1 MSKCPVCGSERG
13 TSLHCS
19 GCDFRDI
26 VPAEGQRA
34 QYDRMVQSARE
45 KWRAKQKPPAKP
57 NPQDEKAAQDEAR
70 REARER
76 AKQAAALQ
84 AQEELRAKRDA
95 DGFAATMQKIR
106 AAQEAQAKAKHDG
119 KAKRQR
125 QQEAQAKKEQ
135 PQPSQ
140 SGAQSAAGRQEARE
154 REKQAAALQAQEE
167 LRLQREREQKAQR
180 ELQRKQEAEARK
192 KREAEEKRRADEQAR
207 QAAKKEPKANPE
219 DFGKSLLNAQPGAA
233 ALSVE
238 AGIAQ
243 QMAFAKKRLADMETG
258 GGYYRAAR
266 SPKEFLSQLEFELQK
281 EALSVLAWN
290 DGFAARARGM
300 VERALASRAAGKVR
314 FLGVRTHRTTEKR
327 GAIQTQKVSRS
338 ADGMQLLGAGQRL
351 ELFYQ
356 MADGRKAAF
365 SSQQPLPRGLWT
377 LETRVQSQRLCLFA
391 RSANGRQV
399 QLCQCDAWTC

>member
-13 TSLHCS
+13 TSLRCS
-19 GCDFRDI
+19 GCGFRDI
-26 VPAEGQRA
+26 VPSEAQRA

-45 KWRAKQKPPAKP
+45 KWRAKQKPPTKP

-70 REARER
+70 R
-76 AKQAAALQ
+76 
-84 AQEELRAKRDA
+84 
-95 DGFAATMQKIR
+95 
-106 AAQEAQAKAKHDG
+106 
-119 KAKRQR
+119 
-125 QQEAQAKKEQ
+125 
-135 PQPSQ
+135 
-140 SGAQSAAGRQEARE
+140 EARE

-207 QAAKKEPKANPE
+207 QAAKKEPKADPE
-219 DFGKSLLNAQPGAA
+219 DFWKSLLDAQPGAA

-243 QMAFAKKRLADMETG
+243 QMALAKKRLADMEMG

-266 SPKEFLSQLEFELQK
+266 SPKEFLSQLESELQK
-281 EALSVLAWN
+281 EALSVLAWD

-377 LETRVQSQRLCLFA
+377 LETRVQSQRLSLFA

>member
-13 TSLHCS
+13 TSLRC
-19 GCDFRDI
+19 GVCEFRDV
-26 VPAEGQRA
+26 VPSEAQRA

-45 KWRAKQKPPAKP
+45 QWRAKQQQTAPVRP
-57 NPQDEKAAQDEAR
+57 NPQAEKAAQDEAK

-76 AKQAAALQ
+76 EKQAAALA
-84 AQEELRAKRDA
+84 AQEELRLKRDA

-106 AAQEAQAKAKHDG
+106 AAQEAEAKAKHDG

-125 QQEAQAKKEQ
+125 QQEAEAKKEQ
-135 PQPSQ
+135 PAP
-140 SGAQSAAGRQEARE
+140 GAQSAADRREARE
-154 REKQAAALQAQEE
+154 REKQAAALAAQEE

-180 ELQRKQEAEARK
+180 ERQRKQEAEARK
-192 KREAEEKRRADEQAR
+192 KREAAEKRRAQERAR
-207 QAAKKEPKANPE
+207 PAAKKKAEVDPE
-219 DFGKSLLNAQPGAA
+219 DFWKSFLDTQSGAA
-233 ALSVE
+233 ALSIE
-238 AGIAQ
+238 TGIAQ
-243 QMAFAKKRLADMETG
+243 QIAFAKKQLADAEKG

-281 EALSVLAWN
+281 DALGVLQWN

-300 VERALASRAAGKVR
+300 VERALSSRAAGKVW
-314 FLGVRTHRTTEKR
+314 FLGVKTYRTTEKR

-356 MADGRKAAF
+356 MADGKKAAF
-365 SSQQPLPRGLWT
+365 SSQQPLPKGLWT
-377 LETRVQSQRLCLFA
+377 LETRIQSQQLCLLA
-391 RSANGRQV
+391 RSADGRQV